1 MEITIA
7 LDKIQNGIM
16 QLTAI
21 LGRNRQDMKIAVTPD
36 NLPAIGMYIGEAVT
50 EADNELRRHL
60 KNSNE
65 LSLYKND
72 EAVSFT
78 FTDKLRGA
86 NSTRNQIA
94 SSIELYL
101 IHYTIARWCATTES
115 LSALAEA
122 YQNSSAGYISKISS
136 LICQRQAYTV
146 SDASYQ
152 ARDSDTAQLVS
163 VSDSSYQARDSDT
176 AQLVSVS
183 DASYQARDS
192 DTAQLVSVSDA
203 SYQARDSDTA
213 QLVSVSD
220 ASYQAR
226 DSDTICMTN
235 NAQQRKFSTRKRD
248 LQLTGI
254 ATDKWPYS
262 AIVSTDP
269 AIITDANDG
278 ILIVKPKYD

>member
-36 NLPAIGMYIGEAVT
+36 NLPATGMYIGEAVT

-192 DTAQLVSVSDA
+192 DT
-203 SYQARDSDTA
+203 
-213 QLVSVSD
+213 
-220 ASYQAR
+220 
-226 DSDTICMTN
+226 ICMTN

>member
-183 DASYQARDS
+183 DSSYQARDS
-192 DTAQLVSVSDA
+192 DTAQLVSVSD
-203 SYQARDSDTA
+203 S
-213 QLVSVSD
+213 
-220 ASYQAR
+220 SYQAR

>member
-1 MEITIA
+1 MEITIE
-7 LDKIQNGIM
+7 LSRIQNGIM

-21 LGRNRQDMKIAVTPD
+21 LGRNRQDMKIAVTQD
-36 NLPAIGMYIGEAVT
+36 NLPAIGIYIGEAVT

-86 NSTRNQIA
+86 NSTKNQIA
-94 SSIELYL
+94 SSLELYL

-146 SDASYQ
+146 SD
-152 ARDSDTAQLVS
+152 V
-163 VSDSSYQARDSDT
+163 
-176 AQLVSVS
+176 
-183 DASYQARDS
+183 
-192 DTAQLVSVSDA
+192 
-203 SYQARDSDTA
+203 
-213 QLVSVSD
+213 
-220 ASYQAR
+220 SYQAR

-235 NAQQRKFSTRKRD
+235 NAQQRKYSNRKRD
-248 LQLTGI
+248 LELTGI
-254 ATDKWPYS
+254 AIKEWPYS

-269 AIITDANDG
+269 AIIADANDA
-278 ILIVKPKYD
+278 ILIAKPKYD

>member
-1 MEITIA
+1 M
-7 LDKIQNGIM
+7 
-16 QLTAI
+16 
-21 LGRNRQDMKIAVTPD
+21 
-36 NLPAIGMYIGEAVT
+36 
-50 EADNELRRHL
+50 
-60 KNSNE
+60 
-65 LSLYKND
+65 YKND

-78 FTDKLRGA
+78 FADKLRAA
-86 NSTRNQIA
+86 NSTKNQIA
-94 SSIELYL
+94 SSLELYF

-152 ARDSDTAQLVS
+152 ARDSDTAKLVS
-163 VSDSSYQARDSDT
+163 VSDTSYQARDSDT
-176 AQLVSVS
+176 AKLVSVS

-192 DTAQLVSVSDA
+192 N
-203 SYQARDSDTA
+203 
-213 QLVSVSD
+213 
-220 ASYQAR
+220 
-226 DSDTICMTN
+226 TICMTD

>member
-36 NLPAIGMYIGEAVT
+36 NLPAIGIYIGEAVT
-50 EADNELRRHL
+50 EAENELRRHL

-94 SSIELYL
+94 SSLELYL

-136 LICQRQAYTV
+136 LICQRQAYT
-146 SDASYQ
+146 
-152 ARDSDTAQLVS
+152 
-163 VSDSSYQARDSDT
+163 
-176 AQLVSVS
+176 
-183 DASYQARDS
+183 
-192 DTAQLVSVSDA
+192 
-203 SYQARDSDTA
+203 
-213 QLVSVSD
+213 VSD

>member
-163 VSDSSYQARDSDT
+163 VSD
-176 AQLVSVS
+176 
-183 DASYQARDS
+183 
-192 DTAQLVSVSDA
+192 A

>member
-183 DASYQARDS
+183 DS
-192 DTAQLVSVSDA
+192 
-203 SYQARDSDTA
+203 
-213 QLVSVSD
+213 
-220 ASYQAR
+220 SYQAR

>member
-192 DTAQLVSVSDA
+192 DT
-203 SYQARDSDTA
+203 
-213 QLVSVSD
+213 
-220 ASYQAR
+220 
-226 DSDTICMTN
+226 ICMTN

>member
-94 SSIELYL
+94 SSLELYL

-136 LICQRQAYTV
+136 LICQRQAYT
-146 SDASYQ
+146 
-152 ARDSDTAQLVS
+152 
-163 VSDSSYQARDSDT
+163 
-176 AQLVSVS
+176 VS

-269 AIITDANDG
+269 AIITDANDE